1 MAEKKEAPPAEDESA
16 EAPKPKKKKKLLIII
31 LAVLLLGGGGGAG
44 WWFTM
49 GKKPADPKA
58 AEAHKKEEDTKPPVY
73 ARLDVFTVNL
83 QKTDTEEAYLQTEFQ
98 LKVAD
103 EKVSEEIKVRSPEI
117 RNALL
122 LLLSSKSKPEL
133 VTIEGKQKLS
143 EEIVANTNKIIHA
156 KDDKHGVQGV
166 YFTTFV
172 IQ

>member
-1 MAEKKEAPPAEDESA
+1 MAEKKEAPPAVEDVA
-16 EAPKPKKKKKLLIII
+16 DAPKPKKKKTLLIVI
-31 LAVLLLGGGGGAG
+31 LAVLLLGGGGAG

-58 AEAHKKEEDTKPPVY
+58 AAEASKHEAESKPPVY
-73 ARLDVFTVNL
+73 TRLDIFTVNL
-83 QKTDTEEAYLQTEFQ
+83 QKTESEDAYLQTEFQ

-103 EKVSEEIKVRSPEI
+103 EKVAEAIKVRSPEI

-122 LLLSSKSKPEL
+122 LLLSSKNKAEL

-143 EEIVANTNKIIHA
+143 EQIVANTNKIIGA
-156 KDDKHGVQGV
+156 KDEKHGVEGV